1 MLLAVSAA
9 EGRLPSAFHRGLQVK
24 QIHSLL
30 ALQARGKAGSIVLG
44 GGRGM
49 GAALWVGL
57 DVPCMLRQLLIPPSI
72 WGFKDLALQVHG

>member
-1 MLLAVSAA
+1 
-9 EGRLPSAFHRGLQVK
+9 
-24 QIHSLL
+24 
-30 ALQARGKAGSIVLG
+30 
-44 GGRGM
+44 M